1 MMLFDKLR
9 ALWVFA
15 EFMITVSIV
24 IVLMKVDNKRHWFY
38 RRKWAKLQ
46 QKLIGFDVE
55 VVGKPDPDAQLVLMN
70 HQSLLD
76 IIVMDDDYPKNLSW
90 VAKKE
95 IAEIPF
101 LGQILTLPKMII
113 IDREDKKSLLKLLKD
128 AKARLDEGRVIAMF
142 PEGTRGKGEKLLPFK
157 MGARF
162 LASKLNLKVQPVVIV
177 NTRKIL
183 DSINFTAHSGTVKI
197 IYLDPVDPASDK
209 EWYEKLHEKM
219 QKVLERETKQS

>member
-1 MMLFDKLR
+1 MLFDKLR
-9 ALWVFA
+9 AVWVFV
-15 EFMITVSIV
+15 EFFITVTIV
-24 IVLMKVDNKRHWFY
+24 IFLMKFDNKRHWLY
-38 RRKWAKLQ
+38 RKKWANLQ
-46 QKLIGFDVE
+46 KKLIGFHME
-55 VVGKPDPDAQLVLMN
+55 VIGKPDPDAQLVLMN

-76 IIVMDDDYPKNLSW
+76 IIVMDAHYPKNLSW

-101 LGQILTLPKMII
+101 IGQILTLPKMII
-113 IDREDKKSLLKLLKD
+113 VDREDKKSLLKLLKD

-142 PEGTRGKGEKLLPFK
+142 PEGTRGNGKKLLPFK

-162 LASKLNLKVQPVVIV
+162 LASKLNLKVQPVVII
-177 NTRKIL
+177 NTRNIL

-197 IYLDPVDPASDK
+197 IYLDPIDPASDK
-209 EWYEKLHEKM
+209 KWYEKLHEDM

>member
-1 MMLFDKLR
+1 MLFDKLR

-24 IVLMKVDNKRHWFY
+24 IVLMKVDNKHHWFY

-55 VVGKPDPDAQLVLMN
+55 VVGKPDPEAQLVLMN

-76 IIVMDDDYPKNLSW
+76 IIVMDADYPKNLSW

-95 IAEIPF
+95 IAQIPF
-101 LGQILTLPKMII
+101 IGQILTLPKMII
-113 IDREDKKSLLKLLKD
+113 VDREDKKSLLKLLKD

-142 PEGTRGKGEKLLPFK
+142 PEGTRGKGKKLLPFK

-183 DSINFTAHSGTVKI
+183 DSINFTVHSGTVKI

-209 EWYEKLHEKM
+209 KWYEKLHEEM

>member
-1 MMLFDKLR
+1 MLFDKLR

-76 IIVMDDDYPKNLSW
+76 IIVMDADYPKNLSW

-101 LGQILTLPKMII
+101 IGQILTLPKMII
-113 IDREDKKSLLKLLKD
+113 VDREDKKSLLKLLKD

-142 PEGTRGKGEKLLPFK
+142 PEGTRGKGKKLLPFK

-183 DSINFTAHSGTVKI
+183 DSINFTVHSGTVKI

-209 EWYEKLHEKM
+209 EWYEKLHEEM